1 MTSTLKCRTLLR
13 YIGLICQHIIE
24 LRLLGFK
31 LVWLAARKWN
41 QYNSHFT
48 SKLDQLHK
56 ALYQD
61 IETRFSHY
69 CIVGGCCL
77 ICNIICYYIRYLK
90 HVCGLVYLVI
100 ILSLHSI
107 YYCEMADMAGHC
119 ARSVFSHI
127 LSQSHFYH
135 HIELQC

>member
-48 SKLDQLHK
+48 GKLDQLHK

-69 CIVGGCCL
+69 CIVL
-77 ICNIICYYIRYLK
+77 VEEKYYEYFLVPVGWFLK
-90 HVCGLVYLVI
+90 DL
-100 ILSLHSI
+100 
-107 YYCEMADMAGHC
+107 
-119 ARSVFSHI
+119 
-127 LSQSHFYH
+127 
-135 HIELQC
+135 

>member
-31 LVWLAARKWN
+31 LVWLAARIWN

-69 CIVGGCCL
+69 CNVPYYYNVIWQPIWPIFIMCPNFPLNIYIFLHVILQLSKGYTLFCTYFTLYQSLFFIHHL
-77 ICNIICYYIRYLK
+77 ILFIRY
-90 HVCGLVYLVI
+90 I
-100 ILSLHSI
+100 I
-107 YYCEMADMAGHC
+107 
-119 ARSVFSHI
+119 
-127 LSQSHFYH
+127 
-135 HIELQC
+135 

>member
-1 MTSTLKCRTLLR
+1 MR

-31 LVWLAARKWN
+31 LVWLAAWKWN

-48 SKLDQLHK
+48 GKLDQLHK

-69 CIVGGCCL
+69 CIVL
-77 ICNIICYYIRYLK
+77 VEEKYYEYFLVPVGWFLKYL
-90 HVCGLVYLVI
+90 
-100 ILSLHSI
+100 
-107 YYCEMADMAGHC
+107 
-119 ARSVFSHI
+119 
-127 LSQSHFYH
+127 
-135 HIELQC
+135 

>member
-1 MTSTLKCRTLLR
+1 MR

-48 SKLDQLHK
+48 GKLDQLHK

-69 CIVGGCCL
+69 CIVVPLGVL
-77 ICNIICYYIRYLK
+77 APVFA
-90 HVCGLVYLVI
+90 HAHH
-100 ILSLHSI
+100 LSP
-107 YYCEMADMAGHC
+107 
-119 ARSVFSHI
+119 
-127 LSQSHFYH
+127 
-135 HIELQC
+135 